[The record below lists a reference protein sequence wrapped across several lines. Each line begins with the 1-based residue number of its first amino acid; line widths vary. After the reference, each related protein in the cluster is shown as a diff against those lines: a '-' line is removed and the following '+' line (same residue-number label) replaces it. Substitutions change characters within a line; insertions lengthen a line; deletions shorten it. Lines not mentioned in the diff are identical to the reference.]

1 LSLFIDKEYYQA
13 LAKKAEPINLSKRFE
28 QHIGRRYIIYTF
40 SPNGRVQIAI
50 RSSDTP
56 FKLEDDEDIS
66 ILFSF
71 FGQVRDRLICY
82 VSDVRETA
90 VPLTTEWI
98 LKGCDLNKDVK
109 IDEKCQMYLHDIQLK
124 YAGQVF
130 RMYVKSL
137 HDRSV
142 CRVEKSLTLGGPL
155 VQALDGIISPMKAI
169 NDLDKTN

>member
-1 LSLFIDKEYYQA
+1 MRQSSSIIISFLNRECKKNMHSCCRAKWDGLGFSVECSCTCHYKTGVGSNCTCA
-13 LAKKAEPINLSKRFE
+13 GAKKAEPINLSKRFE

-98 LKGCDLNKDVK
+98 LKD
-109 IDEKCQMYLHDIQLK
+109 
-124 YAGQVF
+124 
-130 RMYVKSL
+130 
-137 HDRSV
+137 
-142 CRVEKSLTLGGPL
+142 
-155 VQALDGIISPMKAI
+155 AI
-169 NDLDKTN
+169 